1 MSEREYAPLSSAC
14 VRALHDK
21 LYEKRKTAALEI
33 EKMVREFH
41 SVNNT
46 SQIRRLLKVL
56 GQDFAVSQNP
66 HAKKGGLIG
75 LASIA
80 VALGKD
86 SEIYMDE
93 LLNPILSCLSDQD
106 SRVRYYAC
114 ESLYNVVK
122 IARNAILSHFCPIF
136 NALCKL
142 ATDPD
147 QNVKSASEL
156 LDRLMKDIVTE
167 CLVFDL
173 ESFLPL
179 LRERISSRNSF
190 ARQFVIAWISVLNM
204 VPNLNLISHLPD
216 ILDGLFKILDDPIIE
231 VKKMCEALLGEFLRN
246 IKSDPSN
253 VNFSEMINIL
263 IVHAQEK
270 NDDLVQ
276 FTAITWI
283 KEFVQLSGPHMLP
296 YMSGIFTAVLP
307 CLSYDSDARR
317 MTDIKE
323 TATAINYTLMKLLS
337 LQGENPE
344 GVESTRPNSDGTT
357 ENIDLTT
364 VVTVLTQFL
373 AHNSIQTKVAV
384 LKWIYDLYLKMPEQV
399 APHLEVLFPALQRT
413 LLDQSDEV
421 VQQCLVVIAEII
433 SPYLENVVNENDSV
447 EWNFLKEFWEE
458 SDMST
463 IAEDS
468 HKSNS
473 DHHERVEAAI
483 DKIVSSES
491 TQSIVNKDEPNEV
504 PYFTKFISGLLNSF
518 KVNNE
523 LLDERGSFIIRQLCM
538 LLRAETIYLAIAEI
552 LRKETDFIFVSL
564 MVEHLNM
571 ILLTSSELFEL
582 RERLKY
588 SYQKKD
594 NFVIFICLYRTWR
607 FNAAATV
614 ALCFLTQH
622 FECACNIIKL
632 LGDMEITVN
641 FLTEIDKFVQL
652 IESPIFAFL
661 RLELLEVPCDQNLVR
676 ALYGLLM
683 LLPQS
688 DAFHTLKARLD
699 CIPSL
704 KLMHDIRCKDNCSEK
719 VRRKTPVH
727 HFNLFGEFIEAQ
739 NKYKE
744 LKKKSRVSDITTRN
758 RKFSK

>member
-1 MSEREYAPLSSAC
+1 MSEKEYAPLSSAC

-33 EKMVREFH
+33 EKMVREFYN
-41 SVNNT
+41 VNNT

-56 GQDFAVSQNP
+56 GQDFAASQNP

-86 SEIYMDE
+86 SEIYMEE
-93 LLNPILSCLSDQD
+93 LLSPILSCLSDQD
-106 SRVRYYAC
+106 TRVRYYAC

-122 IARNAILSHFCPIF
+122 IARHSVLSHFCPIF

-167 CLVFDL
+167 SLIFDL
-173 ESFLPL
+173 DSFLPL
-179 LRERISSRNSF
+179 LRERICSRNSF

-204 VPNLNLISHLPD
+204 VPNLNLTIYLPE
-216 ILDGLFKILDDPIIE
+216 ILDGLFKILDDPIVE
-231 VKKMCEALLGEFLRN
+231 VKKMCEALLGEFLRS
-246 IKSDPSN
+246 IKSDPSK

-323 TATAINYTLMKLLS
+323 TATAINFTLMKLLS
-337 LQGENPE
+337 LQGEKTE
-344 GVESTRPNSDGTT
+344 TEKSIRSDSDIIVK
-357 ENIDLTT
+357 ENIDLTA

-433 SPYLENVVNENDSV
+433 SPYLENVLNESDSM
-447 EWNFLKEFWEE
+447 EWNFLNEYWDTIDQDSKNQQMVKKK
-458 SDMST
+458 DMSKRNHEIDT
-463 IAEDS
+463 YKKDLSI
-468 HKSNS
+468 S
-473 DHHERVEAAI
+473 D
-483 DKIVSSES
+483 
-491 TQSIVNKDEPNEV
+491 KDESSEV
-504 PYFTKFISGLLNSF
+504 PYFTKFISGLLTSF

-523 LLDERGSFIIRQLCM
+523 FLDERGSFVLRQLC
-538 LLRAETIYLAIAEI
+538 LLLKAETIYLAISEI
-552 LRKETDFIFVSL
+552 LHNETDLIFVSL

-588 SYQKKD
+588 SYQKKE

-614 ALCFLTQH
+614 TLCFLTQH
-622 FECACNIIKL
+622 FECACNIIKR
-632 LGDMEITVN
+632 LGDLEITVN

-652 IESPIFAFL
+652 LESPIFAFL
-661 RLELLEVPCDQNLVR
+661 RLELLEVPCDPNLIK

-688 DAFHTLKARLD
+688 EAFYTLKSRLD

-704 KLMHDIRCKDNCSEK
+704 KLMHDSRNNGNETTKC
-719 VRRKTPVH
+719 KTPVH
-727 HFNLFGEFIEAQ
+727 HFNLFGEFIDAQ
-739 NKYKE
+739 IKYQE
-744 LKKKSRVSDITTRN
+744 FKKKLRISDVNGRH
-758 RKFSK
+758 RKH